1 MTVASAEQAEGMLN
15 DLTHLLQ
22 DVVEDGASIGFLP
35 PLAASEA
42 RAYWQTSIAGV
53 AQEERL
59 LFVAH
64 HDNELV
70 GSAQL
75 ALETRRN
82 GDHRAE
88 VQKLMVHTAFR
99 RRGIGRQLMLAVEE
113 AARSAGRS
121 LLVLDTRRGDASEML
136 YQSLGYIMAGVIPQY
151 ARSANGE
158 LDDTVFFYKLLP
170 QSDLPWV

>member
-1 MTVASAEQAEGMLN
+1 M
-15 DLTHLLQ
+15 
-22 DVVEDGASIGFLP
+22 EDGASIGFLA
-35 PLAASEA
+35 PLSVSEA
-42 RAYWQTSIAGV
+42 RAYWHTSIAGV
-53 AQEERL
+53 AQKERL
-59 LFVAH
+59 PLVAH

-75 ALETRRN
+75 APEMRRN

-88 VQKLMVHTAFR
+88 VQKLIVHTAFR

-136 YQSLGYIMAGVIPQY
+136 CQGLGYIRAGVIPQY

-158 LDDTVFFYKLLP
+158 R
-170 QSDLPWV
+170 